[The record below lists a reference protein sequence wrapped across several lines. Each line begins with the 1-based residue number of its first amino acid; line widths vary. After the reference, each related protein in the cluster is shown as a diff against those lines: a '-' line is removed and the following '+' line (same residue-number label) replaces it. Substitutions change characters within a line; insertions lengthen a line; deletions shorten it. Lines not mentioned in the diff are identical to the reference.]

1 VARLPDYNLE
11 KLAKR
16 AGVIRLVK
24 DLQARGL
31 RIDAIDNQAHWQLQS
46 PTIAEIDQAFTEL
59 MRVIPPPK
67 SSAAVGAKTGRATR
81 SRSTTSGESLR
92 IGDVMVGAVTA
103 ERFNPS
109 SPIVEPRRREHVGWT
124 PLLMAGGLYIANAHE
139 TSPASAQILREALAA
154 RGLNASRS
162 VAPAKIALSAG
173 GAVVATCSAEPP
185 R

>member
-11 KLAKR
+11 KPAKR

-92 IGDVMVGAVTA
+92 IGDVMVGAATA

-109 SPIVEPRRREHVGWT
+109 SPIVEPRRREHV
-124 PLLMAGGLYIANAHE
+124 E
-139 TSPASAQILREALAA
+139 Q
-154 RGLNASRS
+154 
-162 VAPAKIALSAG
+162 
-173 GAVVATCSAEPP
+173 AVVALVTRVLEHTGIIGP
-185 R
+185 RFHVEGGGPRRGPRRRIDERDVIVDGIASGSRGPLDQPEAW